1 MFDNL
6 PALESSV
13 PSETKMSLVYI
24 AGYITRKDPEL
35 SENQLLEQTTSY
47 YQKYGKFIDS
57 LDRGGL
63 NIPCD
68 CCCQW
73 TIFYFILFNTIKE
86 KVCKKSLSNIFML
99 SSEFY
104 SLIMQRR
111 HGLILSNIL
120 LNNHCINK
128 TPRSEKNPAVK
139 VLKLS

>member
-1 MFDNL
+1 
-6 PALESSV
+6 
-13 PSETKMSLVYI
+13 MSLVHI

-35 SENQLLEQTTSY
+35 SENQLLEQTTFY
-47 YQKYGKFIDS
+47 YQEYGKFIDS

-63 NIPCD
+63 NIPYD

-86 KVCKKSLSNIFML
+86 NVCRKSLSNISML
-99 SSEFY
+99 ISEVY

-120 LNNHCINK
+120 LNNRCMNK
-128 TPRSEKNPAVK
+128 TPRSEQKKNQ
-139 VLKLS
+139 L